1 MAQAKTTTEAEGEA
15 RRQARADPR
24 GRDRAFGRYGY
35 EDAKWAD
42 VASAVEIGPTALYH
56 YFESKQHCLYEIM
69 GQTVADFQARFDR
82 ITAAHADDWNEAL
95 VELLVDA
102 FDLTEQEVLRNR
114 VLMAEQGL
122 IGIHRTAPREE
133 AAREIARTRT
143 RDLEFAWGT
152 FLARGMQQGHL
163 PENDPQLLARALLGL
178 YNSVWH
184 WYRPGGTLDAA
195 GRRPLLRRP
204 AARAARLPARPRRRE
219 VLAERPEVTGP
230 DRARASRGTRRRPRP
245 RRSS

>member
-1 MAQAKTTTEAEGEA
+1 VAQANRAA
-15 RRQARADPR
+15 RSGTGRNGRPPR
-24 GRDRAFGRYGY
+24 SKPGVKRERILEVAIDAFGRYGY

-42 VASAVEIGPTALYH
+42 VAEAVGIGPTALYH

-69 GQTVADFQARFDR
+69 GMAVADFQARFDR
-82 ITAAHADDWNEAL
+82 ITAEHDDWKEAL
-95 VELLVDA
+95 VALLVDA
-102 FDLTEQEVLRNR
+102 FELTDQEVQRNR

-133 AAREIARTRT
+133 AARATARTRT

-163 PENDPQLLARALLGL
+163 PESDPQLLARAALGL

-184 WYRPGGTLDAA
+184 WYRPGGRLGLTDVGRFFVGRQLAVLGCSPDLAA
-195 GRRPLLRRP
+195 GRFP
-204 AARAARLPARPRRRE
+204 
-219 VLAERPEVTGP
+219 G
-230 DRARASRGTRRRPRP
+230 
-245 RRSS
+245 

>member
-1 MAQAKTTTEAEGEA
+1 VAQAN
-15 RRQARADPR
+15 RAAKSGTGRNSRPPR
-24 GRDRAFGRYGY
+24 SKPGVKRERILEVAIDAFGRYGY

-42 VASAVEIGPTALYH
+42 IAAAVGIGPTALYH

-69 GQTVADFQARFDR
+69 GQAVADFQARFDR
-82 ITAAHADDWNEAL
+82 ITAAHDDWIEAL
-95 VELLVDA
+95 VALLVDA
-102 FDLTEQEVLRNR
+102 FDLTDQEVQRNR

-133 AAREIARTRT
+133 AARATARTRT

-163 PENDPQLLARALLGL
+163 PESDPKLLARAALGL

-184 WYRPGGTLDAA
+184 WYRPGGTLALRDVGRFFVDRQLAVLGCSPDLAA
-195 GRRPLLRRP
+195 GSFP
-204 AARAARLPARPRRRE
+204 A
-219 VLAERPEVTGP
+219 
-230 DRARASRGTRRRPRP
+230 
-245 RRSS
+245 